1 MGTAGRPYLVAV
13 LLDVVASDTAR
24 AERCR
29 LRGRVVLLVRS
40 APAADDFQAAI
51 AVGARHV
58 FTLPVHDREFD
69 GGTVRC
75 RHGVTRRGSA

>member
-24 AERCR
+24 TERCSV
-29 LRGRVVLLVRS
+29 RGRVVLLVRS

-51 AVGARHV
+51 AVGAQHV
-58 FTLPVHDREFD
+58 FTLPVRDRELMAELSD
-69 GGTVRC
+69 
-75 RHGVTRRGSA
+75 AAAA